1 MAGLIVTCARHFEPD
16 ACDEIEKILADLGD
30 ESAYARA
37 TSMSGIITVET
48 SLDPENAIND
58 VRALIDDEPWVVR
71 YLMRLIPITK
81 WIESKQDQIVSNVL
95 KMSKSFTTIVTGPGQ
110 NLSASFLCRESN
122 RQNFARSSYELAR
135 TGSCFVASLP
145 LILYTRFTALFLNG
159 LHPIPY
165 TVSVGKIITPPEFI
179 AAHAAF
185 TPSVLQV

>member
-30 ESAYARA
+30 ESAYAKA

-81 WIESKQDQIVSNVL
+81 
-95 KMSKSFTTIVTGPGQ
+95 
-110 NLSASFLCRESN
+110 
-122 RQNFARSSYELAR
+122 
-135 TGSCFVASLP
+135 
-145 LILYTRFTALFLNG
+145 NG
-159 LHPIPY
+159 LYQIQNSVCRFISKICKNFFISSHASGSKCLAHVTISPAMHPAPLLLLYVPCVIH
-165 TVSVGKIITPPEFI
+165 TL
-179 AAHAAF
+179 ALLWH
-185 TPSVLQV
+185 LLW

>member
-30 ESAYARA
+30 ESAYAKA

-81 WIESKQDQIVSNVL
+81 WIESKQDQIVLNRKRSMNL
-95 KMSKSFTTIVTGPGQ
+95 KMILLMIHFRQSCR
-110 NLSASFLCRESN
+110 NLL
-122 RQNFARSSYELAR
+122 Q
-135 TGSCFVASLP
+135 SC
-145 LILYTRFTALFLNG
+145 
-159 LHPIPY
+159 
-165 TVSVGKIITPPEFI
+165 
-179 AAHAAF
+179 
-185 TPSVLQV
+185 

>member
-30 ESAYARA
+30 ESAYAKA

-81 WIESKQDQIVSNVL
+81 WIESKQDQIVSNVQGDYCL
-95 KMSKSFTTIVTGPGQ
+95 VFERATSYSIDGISWKDYH
-110 NLSASFLCRESN
+110 AS
-122 RQNFARSSYELAR
+122 
-135 TGSCFVASLP
+135 
-145 LILYTRFTALFLNG
+145 
-159 LHPIPY
+159 
-165 TVSVGKIITPPEFI
+165 
-179 AAHAAF
+179 
-185 TPSVLQV
+185 